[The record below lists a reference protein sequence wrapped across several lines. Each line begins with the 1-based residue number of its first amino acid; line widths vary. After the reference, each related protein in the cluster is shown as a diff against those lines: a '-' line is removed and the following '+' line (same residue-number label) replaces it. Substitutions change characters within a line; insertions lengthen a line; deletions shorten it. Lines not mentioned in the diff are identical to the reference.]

1 MVKDEEAGLGDDI
14 YDGGY
19 QEPSDSDEKL
29 KQWEM
34 EAEQVNQ
41 LEALREK
48 ELDRLGNADPKLS
61 QIEKSTFQ
69 EFPSDSDSSALVEQ
83 TTSRGSPQGTR
94 TRGRQQARSQD
105 APGDMQDDKKLEKT
119 VVYQSPTRPRHAM
132 LPASARGGSRHKF
145 STTKSTVYGGQI

>member
-1 MVKDEEAGLGDDI
+1 MVKDEEAGLGDEI

-48 ELDRLGNADPKLS
+48 EFDRLGNADPKLS

-69 EFPSDSDSSALVEQ
+69 EFPSDSDSSALVDE
-83 TTSRGSPQGTR
+83 
-94 TRGRQQARSQD
+94 
-105 APGDMQDDKKLEKT
+105 MQDKKYLQKSM
-119 VVYQSPTRPRHAM
+119 VYQSPTRTRHAM

-145 STTKSTVYGGQI
+145 STTKKVLSIVTTYSESNEKKM

>member
-48 ELDRLGNADPKLS
+48 ELDQFGNSDPKLT
-61 QIEKSTFQ
+61 QIEKS
-69 EFPSDSDSSALVEQ
+69 EKGIFPRVPVGL
-83 TTSRGSPQGTR
+83 
-94 TRGRQQARSQD
+94 
-105 APGDMQDDKKLEKT
+105 
-119 VVYQSPTRPRHAM
+119 
-132 LPASARGGSRHKF
+132 
-145 STTKSTVYGGQI
+145 

>member
-48 ELDRLGNADPKLS
+48 ELDQFGNSDPKLT
-61 QIEKSTFQ
+61 QIEKSEKSIFQ
-69 EFPSDSDSSALVEQ
+69 EFPSDSDSSALVDE
-83 TTSRGSPQGTR
+83 
-94 TRGRQQARSQD
+94 
-105 APGDMQDDKKLEKT
+105 MQDKKYLQKSM
-119 VVYQSPTRPRHAM
+119 VYQSPTRTRHAM
-132 LPASARGGSRHKF
+132 LPASARSGSRHKF
-145 STTKSTVYGGQI
+145 SKKYSLR